1 MESRLQLNA
10 EQRKQLE
17 VLDFSRPVP
26 VPGRRNLTLRVMS
39 IVLVANDL
47 ARRDIPVCAATV
59 RAGLVAL
66 GYCTE
71 DTGNQAL
78 GDVLGSWGL
87 DLPRRKRKVLL
98 GGEPRMVTVYDVP
111 AGGVSRTD
119 LETKYST
126 PKDWDWTRYAPAD
139 DGGHDQGKNPPLAA
153 TEPEDE
159 DEISRLL
166 RDLSQDDE
174 PCPELQ

>member
-1 MESRLQLNA
+1 
-10 EQRKQLE
+10 
-17 VLDFSRPVP
+17 
-26 VPGRRNLTLRVMS
+26 
-39 IVLVANDL
+39 
-47 ARRDIPVCAATV
+47 
-59 RAGLVAL
+59 
-66 GYCTE
+66 
-71 DTGNQAL
+71 
-78 GDVLGSWGL
+78 
-87 DLPRRKRKVLL
+87 
-98 GGEPRMVTVYDVP
+98 MVTVYDVP

-126 PKDWDWTRYAPAD
+126 PRIGTGHGYAPAD

-166 RDLSQDDE
+166 REHSQDGE